1 MKGIVLA
8 GGAGT
13 RLHPLTIP
21 LSKQLLP
28 VYDKP
33 MVYYPISLLMIAGI
47 RDILIISTPH
57 DLPLFE
63 RLLGDGSQFGV
74 SFSYVEQIRPE
85 GLAQAFIVGAQ
96 FCGNEPVALVLGDN
110 ILYGQGLTE
119 LLRNAAT
126 TTDGALAF
134 AYYVREP
141 QRYGVVEFDKDLNVL
156 SIEEK
161 PEHPK
166 SNYVIP
172 GLYFYDNNVLK
183 LAASLKPSAR
193 GELEITDLNN
203 LYLRK
208 QKLQVKILGR
218 GIAWLDTGNIRSL
231 MDANMYVQAVE
242 ERQGLK
248 IACLEEIALRQG
260 WISLNTL
267 RKNREKMG
275 NSGYA
280 LYLQRIIDGDILWQ
294 K

>member
-63 RLLGDGSQFGV
+63 RLLGDGSQFGI
-74 SFSYVEQIRPE
+74 SFSYAEQPRPE

-96 FCGNEPVALVLGDN
+96 FCGSEPVALVLGDN
-110 ILYGQGLTE
+110 ILYGQGLTD
-119 LLRNAAT
+119 LLRHAAT
-126 TTDGALAF
+126 LTGGALAF

-141 QRYGVVEFDKDLNVL
+141 QRYGVVEFDKNLNAV

-161 PEHPK
+161 PEYPK

-172 GLYFYDNNVLK
+172 GLYFYDNDVVE
-183 LAASLKPSAR
+183 LAASLKPSTR

-203 LYLRK
+203 LYLQEK
-208 QKLQVKILGR
+208 KLQIKILGR

-260 WISLNTL
+260 WICLDTL
-267 RKNREKMG
+267 RKDREQMG

-280 LYLQRIIDGDILWQ
+280 MYLQRIIDGDILWQ